1 LLGREAIS
9 FRRQSVAAGSV
20 RNNDFK
26 RKNDQVVRFAELK
39 SKQEPLGARGAQA
52 LIVESTGFSRKLM
65 AKAPLRLKRRADFL
79 RARQGTRAHARGL
92 VLQAVPRLPTRRDV
106 ELAELSAPA
115 DSAATGGQS
124 GQAQTLIPSNGGSH
138 PDVQPRFGFTV
149 NKRCGGAVR
158 RNRIRRRLKEA
169 LRLLNPLPARLGYDY
184 VIVARPDAL
193 DMGFPALQ
201 AELRRAFG
209 RAGTLNSPK
218 AQ

>member
-1 LLGREAIS
+1 
-9 FRRQSVAAGSV
+9 
-20 RNNDFK
+20 
-26 RKNDQVVRFAELK
+26 
-39 SKQEPLGARGAQA
+39 
-52 LIVESTGFSRKLM
+52 
-65 AKAPLRLKRRADFL
+65 
-79 RARQGTRAHARGL
+79 
-92 VLQAVPRLPTRRDV
+92 
-106 ELAELSAPA
+106 
-115 DSAATGGQS
+115 
-124 GQAQTLIPSNGGSH
+124 
-138 PDVQPRFGFTV
+138 VQPRFGFTV